1 MTSKE
6 SEKIFTKSF
15 VLLFA
20 SSFVSMVMYAL
31 VSSMTSYTLTIG
43 ATVTVAG
50 LISGINVK
58 DNNPALFVSLRK
70 LHDQLGILGV
80 ERKLRKL
87 GCEGQ
92 NQGCI
97 RISLEKQWQQMQFIG
112 RWRLNRFKG
121 FGAM

>member
-1 MTSKE
+1 
-6 SEKIFTKSF
+6 
-15 VLLFA
+15 
-20 SSFVSMVMYAL
+20 MYAL

-87 GCEGQ
+87 GCERQ

>member
-87 GCEGQ
+87 GCERQ